1 MTQAGSAAGTVVVVG
16 SSNTDMT
23 VRVPRIP
30 RPGETVVGRDF
41 RVSGG
46 GKGANQAVAAARAGG
61 RVRFVTA
68 LGADGFGDRARD
80 AFVADGID
88 VGLVRRVPDTAS
100 GVALIFV
107 DEAGENSIAVA
118 SGANAA
124 LAPADVIGL
133 ATSLGRDDVV
143 LAQLEIALD
152 TVAAAVEI
160 ARDRGARVILNPA
173 PARALPDAVLR
184 GVSILTPNEQEA
196 AQLTGVEATDTE
208 AGLSRAAR
216 LLHDR
221 GVRDVAITLGSRG
234 VYVSSSGR
242 STLVKAF
249 RVDAVDTTA
258 AGDVFNGALAVALIE
273 GLSLL
278 DAVRFA
284 NAAAAV
290 SVTRLGA
297 QASAP
302 RRPEI
307 EAMLH
312 EGALA

>member
-1 MTQAGSAAGTVVVVG
+1 VTQAGPAAGTVVVVG
-16 SSNTDMT
+16 STNTDMT

-41 RVSGG
+41 QVSGG

-68 LGADGFGDRARD
+68 LGADGFGDRARE
-80 AFVADGID
+80 AFAADGID
-88 VGLVRRVPDTAS
+88 VGLVRRVPDAAS

-124 LAPADVIGL
+124 LGPADLAAL
-133 ATSLGRDDVV
+133 ATQIGPRDV
-143 LAQLEIALD
+143 LLVQLEIAIE
-152 TVAAAVEI
+152 TVAAAVEV
-160 ARDRGARVILNPA
+160 ARSHGARVILNPA
-173 PARALPDAVLR
+173 PARALTDDLLAA
-184 GVSILTPNEQEA
+184 VSILTPNEQEA
-196 AQLTGVEATDTE
+196 AQLTGVEVGDA
-208 AGLSRAAR
+208 AGLGRAAEV
-216 LLHDR
+216 LHGR
-221 GVRDVAITLGSRG
+221 GVRDVLITLGPRG
-234 VYVSSSGR
+234 VYVSAAGASA
-242 STLVKAF
+242 LVPAF

-273 GLSLL
+273 ARPLH

-284 NAAAAV
+284 SAAAAL
-290 SVTRLGA
+290 SVTRAGA

-302 RRPEI
+302 RRMEI

>member
-1 MTQAGSAAGTVVVVG
+1 VTQTGSAAGTVVVVG
-16 SSNTDMT
+16 SSNTDMA

-41 RVSGG
+41 QMNGG

-80 AFVADGID
+80 AFVAEGID

-208 AGLSRAAR
+208 AGLARAAR
-216 LLHDR
+216 VLHDR
-221 GVRDVAITLGSRG
+221 GVRDVAITLGLRG
-234 VYVSSSGR
+234 VFVSSSGR

-273 GLSLL
+273 GRPLL

-290 SVTRLGA
+290 SVTRAGA

-302 RRPEI
+302 RRSEI